1 MLASFLVLCSSAIQ
15 YITNQTYQI
24 ERYTYKMVAG
34 DTISITLPG
43 DFVLR
48 ITEGTL
54 SASASAINQ
63 IDYMVWAK
71 GWATVDATD
80 SSTVVFSVFMIRD
93 EYDVIATGKYSAE
106 YPAEWFSSYRKGCIG
121 LYTVDKAEYTLRY
134 RMSPGDLIY
143 VYGPIHND
151 VYGIYNSSSS
161 IKIYENKFES
171 EKLLFCM
178 FSTSSDPP
186 SLFEISK
193 PYSFLDIFYIV
204 ISIIVGLFLLVASCS
219 CCFCC
224 CICCRKKGTVYNSSS
239 GSNEIPRT
247 QAQYSAPPPHM
258 YSAPHY
264 SQNAPSFG
272 VPGSSSPMPP
282 PQNQNMGYQVP
293 PYSYGVI
300 NQNNQELKL

>member
-1 MLASFLVLCSSAIQ
+1 MIASFLVLCSSATQ

-43 DFVLR
+43 EFVLR

-54 SASASAINQ
+54 SASASSSTHIG
-63 IDYMVWAK
+63 YMVWAK

-80 SSTVVFSVFMIRD
+80 SSTVVFSIFRIHSQY
-93 EYDVIATGKYSAE
+93 EVITTGKYSAE

-178 FSTSSDPP
+178 YSTSSVPP

-193 PYSFLDIFYIV
+193 PYSILEILYYV
-204 ISIIVGLFLLVASCS
+204 VGGLVSLFLLAACLS

-224 CICCRKKGTVYNSSS
+224 CICCRKKEMLNKSSS
-239 GSNEIPRT
+239 GSNDVAR
-247 QAQYSAPPPHM
+247 AQYSVPPPHM

-293 PYSYGVI
+293 PYSYGV
-300 NQNNQELKL
+300 NDQNNQEVKL